1 MTQSPLT
8 ARVVLD
14 TERTIGAISPR
25 LFGGFAEHMGR
36 CVYGGIYDPASPH
49 ADERGFRRDV
59 QAALREMRL
68 SILRYPGGNMLSGYD
83 WRDGVGPRES
93 RPRRRELAWQ
103 SIESN
108 QFGTNEFIDYC
119 RALDVEPMLGVNLG
133 TGTIA
138 DAAALVEYCNA
149 PVGTRYADLRA
160 AHGYAQPH
168 AVTYWC
174 VGNEMDG
181 PWQIGHLEADE
192 YARKARE
199 AAKVMRWQ
207 DPNVKLVLCGS
218 SNTDM
223 PTYPEWDRV
232 VLETCWE
239 HVDYLALHYY
249 ATNYQND
256 TASYLAMAAQFE
268 SHLDALAGLL
278 RYVKAKRRSR
288 HNVLLSWDEWNV
300 WYKDRSGRGGWT
312 EAPRL
317 SEELYNLEDALVVAQ
332 WMSVFLRRCD
342 VLDIACLAQIVNTIS
357 PLLTT
362 PEQLLRQTTF
372 YPFVLFSTHA
382 AGQSLDPLIVAP
394 EYETKL
400 FGSMPLLDVS
410 ASYDAANDR
419 GAVFVVNRS
428 QHEAVT
434 TDVVWRDAAPA
445 RATAIYQL
453 SGADP
458 KAINTFEQPE
468 VIVPKQLAGVPVRD
482 GEITLRLPPL
492 SFTVVTTAGYRLD
505 QHSNPI

>member
-1 MTQSPLT
+1 MSYSPLA

-14 TERTIGAISPR
+14 NERTIGTISPL

-36 CVYGGIYDPASPH
+36 CVYGGIYDPSSPQ

-59 QAALREMRL
+59 QAALREMRI

-83 WRDGVGPRES
+83 WRDGVGPRDQ

-119 RALDVEPMLGVNLG
+119 RTLAIEPMLGVNLG

-160 AHGYAQPH
+160 SHGYAKPH
-168 AVTYWC
+168 AVKYWC
-174 VGNEMDG
+174 IGNEMDG

-199 AAKVMRWQ
+199 AAKMMRWQ
-207 DPNVKLVLCGS
+207 DPSLKLVACGS

-232 VLETCWE
+232 VLEHCWE

-249 ATNYQND
+249 AVNYEND
-256 TASYLAMAAQFE
+256 TASYLAQAAQFE
-268 SHLDALAGLL
+268 SHVDTLAGLL
-278 RYVKAKRRSR
+278 RYVKSKLRSK

-300 WYKDRSGRGGWT
+300 WYKDRSGRGGWQ
-312 EAPRL
+312 EGPHL
-317 SEELYNLEDALVVAQ
+317 SEEVYNLEDALVVAQ

-362 PEQLLRQTTF
+362 SEQILRQTTF
-372 YPFVLFSTHA
+372 YPFVLFSNHA
-382 AGQSLDPLIVAP
+382 AGLSLEPLTVAP
-394 EYETKL
+394 QYDTRL
-400 FGSMPLLDVS
+400 FGPMPLLDVS
-410 ASYDAANDR
+410 ASYDQANDR
-419 GAVFVVNRS
+419 GAVFLVNRS
-428 QHEAVT
+428 QHETVT
-434 TDVVWRDAAPA
+434 TDLSWQGAAPA
-445 RATAIYQL
+445 QAPAIYQL

-458 KAINTFEQPE
+458 KATNTFEQPDA
-468 VIVPKQLAGVPVRD
+468 VVPRQLDGMPVQD
-482 GEITLRLPPL
+482 GRISLRLPPL
-492 SFTVVTTAGYRLD
+492 SFTVVTTARYIDR
-505 QHSNPI
+505 